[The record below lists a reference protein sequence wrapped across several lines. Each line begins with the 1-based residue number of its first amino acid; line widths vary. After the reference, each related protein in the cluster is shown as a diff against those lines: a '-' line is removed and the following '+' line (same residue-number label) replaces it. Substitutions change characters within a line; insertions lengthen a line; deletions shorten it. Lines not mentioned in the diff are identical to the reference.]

1 MMRRDV
7 SRKLVAALSVALL
20 VSGCGDAAPRGAAA
34 DTAEMPRV
42 FRLGFLPAERAA
54 DFSAK
59 ADSLA
64 AYLSAE
70 MGTKVEVY
78 IPTAYEPLI
87 EALRFGNLE
96 AAFMDAAPAWIAY
109 QRAGAEA
116 VLAEKRADGRTYYYG
131 TGWTLATNDFDSLDD
146 LVGKRTAHTSWTGSS
161 GFVLPVGKMIAD
173 GLIAPEG
180 NEFPQLQKAMET
192 TFASYTMAGGYKA
205 AMEMLVRG
213 QVDAAF
219 GADDA
224 AERFL
229 SEADQP
235 KVRPFIELGRVPSH
249 PVMVAKHL
257 NGHTRDAFVRAM
269 LKLSE
274 ERPDIY
280 RELYGVEGVV
290 ATTTEEHLGDFG
302 PAVAA
307 LPGLHSQFLARK
319 R

>member
-1 MMRRDV
+1 MDRRL
-7 SRKLVAALSVALL
+7 SMKQGITALAVLAVL
-20 VSGCGDAAPRGAAA
+20 GACGESTPRGAAA
-34 DTAEMPRV
+34 DGGVASSV

-59 ADSLA
+59 ADTLA

-70 MGTKVEVY
+70 MGVKVEVF

-96 AAFMDAAPAWIAY
+96 AAFMDAAPAWIAH

-116 VLAEKRADGRTYYYG
+116 VLAEKRADGRTHYYG
-131 TGWTLATNDFDSLDD
+131 TGWTRVDSEIDSMDD
-146 LVGKRTAHTSWTGSS
+146 LLGKRMAHTSWTGSS
-161 GFVLPVGKMIAD
+161 GFVLPIGKMVAD
-173 GLIAPEG
+173 GLIRPEG
-180 NEFPQLQKAMET
+180 NEFPQLQRAMDRA
-192 TFASYTMAGGYKA
+192 FASYTMAGGYKT
-205 AMEMLVRG
+205 AMEMLARG

-229 SEADQP
+229 SDADRD
-235 KVRPFIELGRVPSH
+235 KVKPFVTLGRVPSH
-249 PVMVAKHL
+249 PIMTAQHL
-257 NGHTRDAFVRAM
+257 HPQTRDAFVQAM
-269 LKLSE
+269 LKLSA
-274 ERPDIY
+274 ERPEIY

-290 ATTTEEHLGDFG
+290 ATSTQEHLGDFG
-302 PAVAA
+302 NAVAA